1 MRCWTTRTFGRG
13 QHLAAGVVT
22 NLGQASVPF
31 VTSQGF
37 LESQKQ
43 TNRKTIN
50 SDGCD
55 MKEQKSAPTRLAVIL
70 ISPSLILLVPIR
82 RCLVAV
88 LALEEGTATA
98 SPAASSCPELREP
111 PVKGSRLERCSGAG
125 WSREGRRCSGAVT
138 PPAVCQTLER
148 TGFHPF
154 SPSSSHPACYIP
166 FFCFA
171 SDLFPPSLP
180 SPNFSSCLSPRL
192 YLLLCR
198 VISSAPSPHP
208 TISHHPPSLPCLP
221 SPLPRPWGTIR
232 VLRLTL
238 V

>member
-13 QHLAAGVVT
+13 QHLAAGVVN
-22 NLGQASVPF
+22 NLGQATVPF

-37 LESQKQ
+37 LESEKQ

-55 MKEQKSAPTRLAVIL
+55 AKEQKSAPTRLAVIL

-82 RCLVAV
+82 RCLVAM
-88 LALEEGTATA
+88 LALEAGTATA
-98 SPAASSCPELREP
+98 SPAASSCPEPGEP
-111 PVKGSRLERCSGAG
+111 PVKGSRLERRGGEQG

-138 PPAVCQTLER
+138 PPAVCQRLER
-148 TGFHPF
+148 TGFHP
-154 SPSSSHPACYIP
+154 SSHPACYIP

-171 SDLFPPSLP
+171 SDLFPPSL
-180 SPNFSSCLSPRL
+180 PNFSSCLSPRL

-208 TISHHPPSLPCLP
+208 AISHHPPSLRRLP
-221 SPLPRPWGTIR
+221 SPLPRPWGAIR